1 MLHDGRRR
9 VCNGKIGSNT
19 DNTQTPCQLG
29 GSDGIMK
36 AIEEELGIHHGETT
50 KDNIFTFTEV
60 ECLGACANAPMVQIN
75 DDYYEDLTPEKTKDL
90 LRALKEAAE
99 KTGASGW
106 APGLVGDSGKHQ
118 VSGQSSG
125 KPVKQGGEG
134 YSAQGAKIP
143 TPGPVSERISCE
155 NAAGQTNLLELDN
168 YPTPEQALR
177 KDGAL

>member
-1 MLHDGRRR
+1 MSA
-9 VCNGKIGSNT
+9 VK
-19 DNTQTPCQLG
+19 
-29 GSDGIMK
+29 
-36 AIEEELGIHHGETT
+36 EELGIKQGETT
-50 KDNIFTFTEV
+50 KDGLFTFIEV
-60 ECLGACANAPMVQIN
+60 ECLGACVNAPMIQIN

-106 APGLVGDSGKHQ
+106 APGMVGDSGKHQ
-118 VSGQSSG
+118 VSGESTG
-125 KPVKQGGEG
+125 KQIKQGGEG

-143 TPGPVSERISCE
+143 APGPLSSRVSCE
-155 NAAGQTNLLELDN
+155 NAQGQTNLLELDN